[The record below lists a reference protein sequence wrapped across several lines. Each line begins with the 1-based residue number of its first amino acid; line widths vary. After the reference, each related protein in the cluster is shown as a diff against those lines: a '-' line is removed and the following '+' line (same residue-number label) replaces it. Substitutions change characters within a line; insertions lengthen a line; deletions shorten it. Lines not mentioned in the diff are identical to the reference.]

1 MGWKKTAGVGLKG
14 GGVYFLA
21 DDVSI
26 CNKQQ
31 GAAPPPQPLHIMMN
45 ELHISQ
51 HLRDLF
57 ILGYY
62 GDGSPPCGGEGWW

>member
-1 MGWKKTAGVGLKG
+1 M
-14 GGVYFLA
+14 YFLA
-21 DDVSI
+21 DAVSS

-31 GAAPPPQPLHIMMN
+31 GGGPSPLHIMMN
-45 ELHISQ
+45 EPHISR

-62 GDGSPPCGGEGWW
+62 GDGFLFAPSALVKVAGKKWKKTTHTHTQK